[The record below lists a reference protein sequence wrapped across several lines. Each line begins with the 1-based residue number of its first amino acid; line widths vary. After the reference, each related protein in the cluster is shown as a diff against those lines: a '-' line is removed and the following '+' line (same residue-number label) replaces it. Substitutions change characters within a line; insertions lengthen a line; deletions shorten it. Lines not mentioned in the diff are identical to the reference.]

1 MRQGLHIRFLLP
13 HAWLFILVLLLL
25 VSSSAVQATHIRAGD
40 ITAKRDTTPNPNP
53 RRYFFTM
60 VIYRDTGG
68 VQMDNPVTIWNGLNN
83 ITVPLNRMI
92 PIGNQTEKHIFTW
105 ETTYPADGTYEV
117 SWTGINRN
125 NNILNLQSPSEQHSF
140 HITTTLNINS
150 LRGYNSTPVLTV
162 DPIDLAMTFRKW
174 VHNPGAYDADGDSL
188 AFKFRVPQRREGSG
202 ITGKVINV
210 PGFVMPHLYDN
221 CQNSIGTGPATFTLD
236 PLTGQL
242 EWDAPCITGEYNIAF
257 VVEEWRV
264 SPSGGAVKLGE
275 VVRDMQILVR
285 AGSNRPP
292 ILEPR
297 DTCIVAGTT
306 LNWLMRATD
315 PDGDRIMLTAS
326 SGVIPP
332 ATFTQTTNTPG
343 AAAGLFSWATQCSD
357 VRDEPYLVVVRAE
370 DQLPLGQR
378 LADLQPW
385 RITVV
390 GPPPQN
396 LVATGQGKDV
406 LLTWDPYICQNAS
419 SIRIYRREGPSGFE
433 PDTCQTGIPGSTG
446 YVLIAEVGKDGVS
459 YLDNNGG
466 RGLESGKEYCYMI
479 YAEFPVPGRGQSLA
493 SNEACVAIEQDIPYL
508 THVTVDAT
516 DATDGQVTVRWT
528 QPGAGIGQLQGPF
541 QYRLYR
547 KLGQGPD
554 GGQGYTRIASFDR
567 LSDTV
572 FVDRGLNTLEES
584 YRYKLEFYH
593 SPAGTLALYDSTSAS
608 SVRLELAAAPEGPN
622 EIALS
627 WGYQVPWENT
637 AGLHRIYRRAG
648 DAFVLIDSVA
658 ATAAGGTYT
667 DRGTFGGQPL
677 ARGQSYCYYVE
688 TVGAYPIPGLPRPLE
703 NLSQQACALLPRV
716 LCAPE
721 LSVDALD
728 CGSFSPGSTPP
739 PYQNVLTWLPS
750 MAGDCTEEIALYSVY
765 FRARLEGEWE
775 LLGTTAETRYVHAGL
790 ASFAGCYRVTATG
803 VDGQESAPSNEV
815 CKDNCLRFGL
825 PNIITPNGDGR
836 NDVFRPDRE
845 TGFVRSTRFRVYNR
859 WGVRVF
865 EGSGDPYINWGGT
878 SSGGGRVSDGVY
890 YYEAEVEF
898 FSLDPARE
906 RQTFKGWVEVVR

>member
-1 MRQGLHIRFLLP
+1 MLHGL
-13 HAWLFILVLLLL
+13 WLVLLLCL
-25 VSSSAVQATHIRAGD
+25 LLQHEAQATHLRAGD

-53 RRYFFTM
+53 RRFFFTM
-60 VIYRDTGG
+60 IIYTNQDS
-68 VQMDNPVTIWNGLNN
+68 QAEDPQVTIYTGVGNETIVVQRGP
-83 ITVPLNRMI
+83 IT
-92 PIGNQTEKHIFTW
+92 PIGNRTDREEFRW
-105 ETTYPADGTYEV
+105 EYTYPADGNYTV
-117 SWTGINRN
+117 SWTGVNRN
-125 NNILNLQSPSEQHSF
+125 NNILNLAAPSDQHSF
-140 HITTTLNINS
+140 YLSTTISVNA
-150 LRGYNSTPVLTV
+150 LRGFNSTPVLRYP
-162 DPIDLAMTFRKW
+162 PIDFANVGRKF

-188 AFKFRVPQRREGSG
+188 SFKFTTPKRRDANNNNIITVPGYVLPSLRFTCNNSTDSG
-202 ITGKVINV
+202 IST
-210 PGFVMPHLYDN
+210 M
-221 CQNSIGTGPATFTLD
+221 TLD
-236 PLTGQL
+236 PFAGQL
-242 EWDAPCITGEYNIAF
+242 VWDAPCQKGEYNVAF
-257 VVEEWRV
+257 VIEEWRV
-264 SPSGGAVKLGE
+264 SRGGGAVKLGE
-275 VVRDMQILVR
+275 VVRDMQITVTETP
-285 AGSNRPP
+285 NKPP
-292 ILEPR
+292 VLQPK
-297 DTCIVAGTT
+297 DTCVVAGTV
-306 LNWLMRATD
+306 LNGIIRSTD
-315 PDGDRIMLTAS
+315 PDGDLITLTAI
-326 SGVIPP
+326 SGILPP
-332 ATFTQTTNTPG
+332 ATFQQTSNT
-343 AAAGLFSWATQCSD
+343 AGTATGEFRWATLCAD
-357 VRDEPYLVVVRAE
+357 VRQQPYQVLFRAE
-370 DQLPLGQR
+370 DVRPNPSER
-378 LADLQPW
+378 LVDLQPW